1 MWHTKH
7 ASETNPLDDLR
18 SLYPTELMRNLILLP
33 RKRPE
38 AWVSTL
44 SNLYKAPLPQY
55 LAWWGLPVALAMSL
69 QEILKITNFHTQ
81 RELTDFLINNQRT
94 RYVEL
99 VWVRPPA
106 FLRCITA
113 LTTGAHSTNHGHAD
127 PSLVV
132 LGGGPTDAVS
142 LITLGRANSHIV
154 HFPLVVSW
162 CQGFQ
167 YPTSPL
173 KSVEQLFALAKVPGL
188 DWYSQD
194 KRIIYPVIGLFFAQA
209 AGMAGII
216 GNSFANMKAFESILF
231 GLALFKAYQHVSRKQ
246 GIRPG
251 WSGPRILSVL
261 VRDSIMYFAVIF
273 VTYIINLVSW
283 STGGS
288 GIYQLAIALAI
299 ALRASMGSR
308 LLLNVRE
315 AYYGCSVISDNM
327 LSTIQWQPRNADCVA
342 MDSLPVPARDHQT
355 STGFSSLP
363 ELRRDWSP
371 EESLPGPSSGVS
383 SQTKSR
389 ARVTFEPPYTP

>member
-1 MWHTKH
+1 
-7 ASETNPLDDLR
+7 
-18 SLYPTELMRNLILLP
+18 
-33 RKRPE
+33 
-38 AWVSTL
+38 
-44 SNLYKAPLPQY
+44 
-55 LAWWGLPVALAMSL
+55 MSL

-94 RYVEL
+94 RYASFASFVLLVYDYVITVIPEVEL
-99 VWVRPPA
+99 VWYKPWTWSKVL
-106 FLRCITA
+106 FLWNRYGTFVILLFDTI
-113 LTTGAHSTNHGHAD
+113 
-127 PSLVV
+127 VV

-154 HFPLVVSW
+154 HFPCLHWQKFQGWTGWLTNMTVEVIILVRI
-162 CQGFQ
+162 
-167 YPTSPL
+167 
-173 KSVEQLFALAKVPGL
+173 AAM
-188 DWYSQD
+188 YSQD

-216 GNSFANMKAFESILF
+216 GNSFANMKAQHERIPGFHICSLVGIPEGMYIYWATNLAFESILF

-342 MDSLPVPARDHQT
+342 MDSLPVPARDHQI

-363 ELRRDWSP
+363 ELRGDWSP

>member
-1 MWHTKH
+1 
-7 ASETNPLDDLR
+7 
-18 SLYPTELMRNLILLP
+18 
-33 RKRPE
+33 
-38 AWVSTL
+38 
-44 SNLYKAPLPQY
+44 
-55 LAWWGLPVALAMSL
+55 MSL

-94 RYVEL
+94 RYASFASFVLLVYDYVITVIPEVEL
-99 VWVRPPA
+99 VWYKPWTWSKVL
-106 FLRCITA
+106 FLWNRYGTFVILLFDTI
-113 LTTGAHSTNHGHAD
+113 
-127 PSLVV
+127 VV

-154 HFPLVVSW
+154 HFPLV
-162 CQGFQ
+162 
-167 YPTSPL
+167 
-173 KSVEQLFALAKVPGL
+173 LFALAKVPGL
-188 DWYSQD
+188 DCYHSGSHSRNVFSRQTYHIPRNW
-194 KRIIYPVIGLFFAQA
+194 PVLCSS

-216 GNSFANMKAFESILF
+216 GNSFANMKAQHERIPGFHICSLVGIPEGMYIYWATNLAFESILF

-342 MDSLPVPARDHQT
+342 MDSLPVPARDHQI

-363 ELRRDWSP
+363 ELRGDWSP

>member
-1 MWHTKH
+1 MDMVKSALSMESIWDICH
-7 ASETNPLDDLR
+7 SVVRYNRR
-18 SLYPTELMRNLILLP
+18 SGWR
-33 RKRPE
+33 
-38 AWVSTL
+38 
-44 SNLYKAPLPQY
+44 SN
-55 LAWWGLPVALAMSL
+55 
-69 QEILKITNFHTQ
+69 
-81 RELTDFLINNQRT
+81 
-94 RYVEL
+94 
-99 VWVRPPA
+99 
-106 FLRCITA
+106 RCI
-113 LTTGAHSTNHGHAD
+113 
-127 PSLVV
+127 
-132 LGGGPTDAVS
+132 
-142 LITLGRANSHIV
+142 
-154 HFPLVVSW
+154 VSW

-173 KSVEQLFALAKVPGL
+173 KSIEQLFALAKVPGL
-188 DWYSQD
+188 DWVRARRQTLSPALTDSVEQLSFWYSQD

-216 GNSFANMKAFESILF
+216 GNSFANMKAQHERIPGFHICSLVGIPEGMYIYWATNLAFESILF

-363 ELRRDWSP
+363 ELHRDWSP